1 MKKAQLCMILV
12 FVLLL
17 AAGAVSVFIHEQRD
31 YSELENRTLQQK
43 PAFSYKKVLKG
54 TYQKQYEAYL
64 SDQFPGRDSWVDMAV
79 SMEAVMGK
87 KDINGVY
94 LGRDGYLLEKSTA
107 EETEKEQVE
116 ENINILS
123 SFLNDMEKDYGKE
136 HVSCLMVPSKD
147 QAIPDR
153 LPAFAQTEDRQWV
166 VDTLKQKVTTPD
178 HVFDLKQTMEA
189 HQNEYIYYRTDHHWT
204 TLGAFYAYQAW
215 MQKMGAKAQPLEA
228 YRRETVYRDFYGT
241 TYNKVHVKVPADEV
255 EVFHS
260 KGEDSV
266 QVNMDEGEKKA
277 ETLYFPEKAEEGF
290 NRYDLFLSG
299 NTFQIEITTGA
310 HTGKTLLLVKDS
322 FANCFVP
329 FLTQDYDR
337 IILIDYRYGKTA
349 VGTLRSRYD
358 VTDVMVL
365 FNVDKFMKHTKLAKL
380 AETKKRKQTLKEF
393 NPEDFL
399 G

>member
-1 MKKAQLCMILV
+1 
-12 FVLLL
+12 
-17 AAGAVSVFIHEQRD
+17 
-31 YSELENRTLQQK
+31 
-43 PAFSYKKVLKG
+43 
-54 TYQKQYEAYL
+54 
-64 SDQFPGRDSWVDMAV
+64 
-79 SMEAVMGK
+79 
-87 KDINGVY
+87 
-94 LGRDGYLLEKSTA
+94 
-107 EETEKEQVE
+107 
-116 ENINILS
+116 
-123 SFLNDMEKDYGKE
+123 
-136 HVSCLMVPSKD
+136 
-147 QAIPDR
+147 
-153 LPAFAQTEDRQWV
+153 
-166 VDTLKQKVTTPD
+166 
-178 HVFDLKQTMEA
+178 
-189 HQNEYIYYRTDHHWT
+189 
-204 TLGAFYAYQAW
+204 

>member
-17 AAGAVSVFIHEQRD
+17 AAGAVSVSIHEQRD
-31 YSELENRTLQQK
+31 YSELENRTLRQK
-43 PAFSYKKVLKG
+43 PDFSYKKVLKG

-166 VDTLKQKVTTPD
+166 VDTLKQKVFTPD
-178 HVFDLKQTMEA
+178 LVFDLKQTMEA

-299 NTFQIEITTGA
+299 NTFQIDITTGA
-310 HTGKTLLLVKDS
+310 HTGKMLLLVKDS

>member
-1 MKKAQLCMILV
+1 MILV

>member
-1 MKKAQLCMILV
+1 MILV

-241 TYNKVHVKVPADEV
+241 TYNKVHVKVSADEV

>member
-1 MKKAQLCMILV
+1 MILV

-17 AAGAVSVFIHEQRD
+17 AAGAVSVFIHEQRE

>member
-1 MKKAQLCMILV
+1 
-12 FVLLL
+12 
-17 AAGAVSVFIHEQRD
+17 
-31 YSELENRTLQQK
+31 
-43 PAFSYKKVLKG
+43 
-54 TYQKQYEAYL
+54 
-64 SDQFPGRDSWVDMAV
+64 
-79 SMEAVMGK
+79 MGK

-241 TYNKVHVKVPADEV
+241 TYNKVHVKVSADEV

>member
-17 AAGAVSVFIHEQRD
+17 AAGAVSVSIHEQRD
-31 YSELENRTLQQK
+31 YSELENRALQQK

-54 TYQKQYEAYL
+54 TYQKQYETYL
-64 SDQFPGRDSWVDMAV
+64 NDQFPARDSWVDMAV

-178 HVFDLKQTMEA
+178 LVLDLKQTMEA

>member
-1 MKKAQLCMILV
+1 MILV

-17 AAGAVSVFIHEQRD
+17 AAGAVSVSIHEKRD

-54 TYQKQYEAYL
+54 TYQKQYENYL

-166 VDTLKQKVTTPD
+166 VDTLKQKVSTPD
-178 HVFDLKQTMEA
+178 LVFDLKQTMEA

-299 NTFQIEITTGA
+299 NTFQIDITTGA

>member
-1 MKKAQLCMILV
+1 MILF

-17 AAGAVSVFIHEQRD
+17 AAGAVSVSIHEQRD

-178 HVFDLKQTMEA
+178 LVLDLKQTMEA

-266 QVNMDEGEKKA
+266 LVNMDEGEKKA